1 VDVTYPTD
9 AGGPQPGEGAT
20 PGRRLRVAF
29 LNWRD
34 LSNPEGGGSER
45 YVETVA
51 TALAARGHRVSI
63 ICAAHERA
71 PAEEWRDGVRFV
83 RRGGKLG
90 VYPSA
95 LWLLVRRA
103 LGRLDVVVD
112 VQNGVPFMSRLS
124 LAAPVVVLVH
134 HVHREQWPVVYGR
147 FGSHLGWFV
156 ESRLAPM
163 LYRGCPYVAVSD
175 VTRTELADL
184 GVRSADISVVHNGTA
199 QPLGP
204 VVERSP
210 RPTVSVLGRLVP
222 HKRVEHVLKSAS
234 ALREQIP
241 DLRVLV
247 IGDGWWGNE
256 LRQLA
261 ELLGVQDLVE
271 FTGFVTEARKHELL
285 AQTWV
290 LAAPSLKEG
299 WGLSVMEAATHGV
312 PTVAYRNAG
321 GLSESIVSGRTGL
334 LVEPD
339 IAAFTA
345 ALRTLLQDDDERARL
360 GRAARKRAVRFSWT
374 AAAEAWE
381 TVLLRAAD
389 RERSLRVRD
398 DSSPADAVTEGNVLS
413 G

>member
-1 VDVTYPTD
+1 MDLTFPTD
-9 AGGPQPGEGAT
+9 AGGQQPGEGVT

-51 TALAARGHRVSI
+51 TELAARGHQVSI

-71 PAEEWRDGVRFV
+71 PADEWRDGVRFI

-90 VYPSA
+90 VYPAA
-95 LWLLVRRA
+95 LWLLARRA

-112 VQNGVPFMSRLS
+112 VQNGVPFMSRLA

-134 HVHREQWPVVYGR
+134 HVHREQWPVVYGPL
-147 FGSHLGWFV
+147 GSRLGWFV
-156 ESRLAPM
+156 ESRLAPT
-163 LYRGCPYVAVSD
+163 LYWGCPYVAVSD
-175 VTRTELADL
+175 ITRAELAGL
-184 GVRSADISVVHNGTA
+184 GVRSSNISVIHNGTA
-199 QPLGP
+199 QPLSP
-204 VVERSP
+204 AVDRSP

-222 HKRVEHVLKSAS
+222 HKRIEHVLRSAS
-234 ALREQIP
+234 TLREQIP
-241 DLRVLV
+241 DLRILV
-247 IGDGWWGNE
+247 IGDGWWNNE

-261 ELLGVQDLVE
+261 KLLRVQDLVE
-271 FTGFVTEARKHELL
+271 FTGFVTEAHKHELL

-339 IAAFTA
+339 ITAFTA
-345 ALRTLLQDDDERARL
+345 ALRTLLLDDDERERL
-360 GRAARKRAVRFSWT
+360 GRAARKRAVHFSWT

-381 TVLLRAAD
+381 TVLLQTAGREGSRQVHDQASHADSAAD
-389 RERSLRVRD
+389 
-398 DSSPADAVTEGNVLS
+398 GNMMS